1 MGWQEMMGATSP
13 NILSSNPK
21 SNNSKNSKNQM
32 EAASPNILSSNPKSN
47 NSTNSKNAKNQAD
60 IPIFADIAIIADSN
74 QTLKKQRP
82 SEQSRPVIIKKMKT
96 CLHGYPCYNLIL
108 KNDRQVCRRSG
119 QPIFDMDSCPDGR
132 WFKPKDPGSILWEQ
146 AWALATWIDDNSETG
161 APIEERRARLP
172 ELIK

>member
-1 MGWQEMMGATSP
+1 MKHSQYFQNQGVTVHLGENGGVK
-13 NILSSNPK
+13 IKGLSSLPGEDQK
-21 SNNSKNSKNQM
+21 RVVEYAKIHKR
-32 EAASPNILSSNPKSN
+32 EILLELQP
-47 NSTNSKNAKNQAD
+47 
-60 IPIFADIAIIADSN
+60 IPIIS
-74 QTLKKQRP
+74 
-82 SEQSRPVIIKKMKT
+82 KMKT
-96 CLHGYPCYNLIL
+96 CLHGSHCYNLIL

-172 ELIK
+172 ELMAMIEQMEHSQPQIKGLE